1 MSDFIDEGLEAFPI
15 PEEAI
20 FLDEELNL
28 SIREM
33 IISAMEKYIKEKNL
47 NLKLGPTLALTDPSR
62 SIILNKFD
70 IQIITSELIADEAKI
85 SLKNSKIEGKGP
97 QLILAAQVEE
107 DSKIVYF
114 KGVLTSLEFK
124 EILNKKDIIKD
135 EFNISL
141 DSFKGGIDRLFRL
154 VRLLDTEAIP
164 RLNLSSKSNS
174 DIWLQ
179 IKRKIKI
186 GSVITIG
193 AISTI
198 LIGPEL
204 LRPKLMGSIATLTPQ
219 SFEVNSFT
227 RSSSEKKSICLL
239 TPTLVRGED
248 NILSAEIKVD
258 KPTIYSLKPLNEIKI
273 IKDNK
278 ILWREIATSSKKI
291 EGPINWPVD
300 PIERGDQFKLS
311 LRAEGASLGS
321 EVNINLI
328 TDEREKLNDL
338 DEIVSKLGDSK
349 SSWIKS
355 INKNIKIDKD
365 TGLTLLFSDKAP
377 ASRELQ
383 KVKLD
388 LSIEDRCD

>member
-1 MSDFIDEGLEAFPI
+1 MSDFIDEELEAFPI

-20 FLDEELNL
+20 FLDEKLNL
-28 SIREM
+28 SVREM
-33 IISAMEKYIKEKNL
+33 IVLAMDNYIKEKNL
-47 NLKLGPTLALTDPSR
+47 NLKLGPAMALNDPLR

-124 EILNKKDIIKD
+124 EILNEKDIRKD
-135 EFNISL
+135 EFNILL

-186 GSVITIG
+186 GSLITIG

-227 RSSSEKKSICLL
+227 RSSSEKKSICIL

-273 IKDNK
+273 IKGNK
-278 ILWREIATSSKKI
+278 ILWRGIATSSKKI
-291 EGPINWPVD
+291 VGPINWPLD

-328 TDEREKLNDL
+328 ADEKEKLNDL

-365 TGLTLLFSDKAP
+365 TGLTLLFSEKAP
-377 ASRELQ
+377 KSKELQ

-388 LSIEDRCD
+388 LSKEDRCE

>member
-1 MSDFIDEGLEAFPI
+1 MCIRDRA
-15 PEEAI
+15 
-20 FLDEELNL
+20 LN
-28 SIREM
+28 
-33 IISAMEKYIKEKNL
+33 
-47 NLKLGPTLALTDPSR
+47 DPLR

-70 IQIITSELIADEAKI
+70 IQIITSELIADVAKI

-97 QLILAAQVEE
+97 QLILAAQVDE

-124 EILNKKDIIKD
+124 EILIKKGIRKD

-186 GSVITIG
+186 GSLITIG

-227 RSSSEKKSICLL
+227 RSSSEKKSICL
-239 TPTLVRGED
+239 
-248 NILSAEIKVD
+248 
-258 KPTIYSLKPLNEIKI
+258 SLIF
-273 IKDNK
+273 
-278 ILWREIATSSKKI
+278 A
-291 EGPINWPVD
+291 
-300 PIERGDQFKLS
+300 
-311 LRAEGASLGS
+311 
-321 EVNINLI
+321 
-328 TDEREKLNDL
+328 
-338 DEIVSKLGDSK
+338 
-349 SSWIKS
+349 
-355 INKNIKIDKD
+355 
-365 TGLTLLFSDKAP
+365 
-377 ASRELQ
+377 
-383 KVKLD
+383 
-388 LSIEDRCD
+388 

>member
-1 MSDFIDEGLEAFPI
+1 MSDFIDDELEAFPI

-20 FLDEELNL
+20 IFDEKLNL
-28 SIREM
+28 SVREM
-33 IISAMEKYIKEKNL
+33 VILAIEKYIKEKNL
-47 NLKLGPTLALTDPSR
+47 NLKLGPALALTDPSR

-124 EILNKKDIIKD
+124 EILNKKDIRKD

-164 RLNLSSKSNS
+164 RLNFSSKSNS

-179 IKRKIKI
+179 IKKKIKI
-186 GSVITIG
+186 GSLITIG

-291 EGPINWPVD
+291 EGPINWPLD

-328 TDEREKLNDL
+328 ADEKEKLNDL

-365 TGLTLLFSDKAP
+365 TGLTLLFSEKAP
-377 ASRELQ
+377 KSKELQ

-388 LSIEDRCD
+388 LSKENRCE

>member
-1 MSDFIDEGLEAFPI
+1 MSDFIDNELEAFPI

-20 FLDEELNL
+20 ILDAELNL
-28 SIREM
+28 SVREL
-33 IISAMEKYIKEKNL
+33 IILAMEKYIKEKNL
-47 NLKLGPTLALTDPSR
+47 NLQLGPALALTDPSR

-70 IQIITSELIADEAKI
+70 IQIISSELIADEVKI

-114 KGVLTSLEFK
+114 KGVLTSAEFK
-124 EILNKKDIIKD
+124 EIINKKDIRKD

-141 DSFKGGIDRLFRL
+141 DSFNGGIDRLFRL

-174 DIWLQ
+174 DIWIE

-193 AISTI
+193 AIST
-198 LIGPEL
+198 LVLGPEL

-239 TPTLVRGED
+239 TPTVVRGED
-248 NILSAEIKVD
+248 NILSTEIKVD
-258 KPTIYSLKPLNEIKI
+258 KPTIYSLKPLNEVKI

-278 ILWREIATSSKKI
+278 ILWRKIASSSKKI
-291 EGPINWPVD
+291 EGPINWPLD
-300 PIERGDQFKLS
+300 PIKRGDEFKLS
-311 LRAEGASLGS
+311 LRADGASLGS

-328 TDEREKLNDL
+328 TDSNEKLNDL
-338 DEIVSKLGDSK
+338 DAIVSKLGDSK
-349 SSWIKS
+349 NSWIKS

-377 ASRELQ
+377 TSRELQ

>member
-33 IISAMEKYIKEKNL
+33 IISAMGKYIKEKNL

-85 SLKNSKIEGKGP
+85 SLNNSKIEGKGP

-124 EILNKKDIIKD
+124 EILNKKDIRKD

-154 VRLLDTEAIP
+154 VRLLDTDAIP

-186 GSVITIG
+186 GSLITIG

-291 EGPINWPVD
+291 EGPINWPLD

-321 EVNINLI
+321 EMNINLI
-328 TDEREKLNDL
+328 ADEKEKLNDL

-365 TGLTLLFSDKAP
+365 TGLTLLFSEKAP
-377 ASRELQ
+377 KSKELQ

-388 LSIEDRCD
+388 LSKEDRCE

>member
-33 IISAMEKYIKEKNL
+33 IISAMGKYIKEKNL

-124 EILNKKDIIKD
+124 EILNKKDIRKD

-154 VRLLDTEAIP
+154 VRLLDTDAIP

-186 GSVITIG
+186 GSLITIG

-239 TPTLVRGED
+239 TPTLVRGDD

-291 EGPINWPVD
+291 EGPINWPLD

-365 TGLTLLFSDKAP
+365 TGLTLLFSEKAP
-377 ASRELQ
+377 KSKELQ

-388 LSIEDRCD
+388 LSKEDRCE

>member
-1 MSDFIDEGLEAFPI
+1 MSDFIDNELEAFPI

-20 FLDEELNL
+20 ILDAELNL
-28 SIREM
+28 SVREL
-33 IISAMEKYIKEKNL
+33 IILAMEKYIKEKNL
-47 NLKLGPTLALTDPSR
+47 NLQLGPALALNDPSR

-70 IQIITSELIADEAKI
+70 IQIISSELIADEVKI

-114 KGVLTSLEFK
+114 KGVLTSAEFK
-124 EILNKKDIIKD
+124 EIINKKDIRKD

-141 DSFKGGIDRLFRL
+141 DSFNGGIDRLFRL

-174 DIWLQ
+174 DIWIE

-193 AISTI
+193 AIST
-198 LIGPEL
+198 LVLGPEL

-227 RSSSEKKSICLL
+227 RSSSDKKSICLL
-239 TPTLVRGED
+239 TPTVVRGED

-258 KPTIYSLKPLNEIKI
+258 KPTIYSLKPLNEVKI

-278 ILWREIATSSKKI
+278 ILWRKIASSNKKI
-291 EGPINWPVD
+291 EGPINWPLD
-300 PIERGDQFKLS
+300 PIKRGDEFKLS
-311 LRAEGASLGS
+311 LRADGASLGS

-328 TDEREKLNDL
+328 TDSKEKLNDL
-338 DEIVSKLGDSK
+338 DAIVSKLGDSK
-349 SSWIKS
+349 NSWIKS

-365 TGLTLLFSDKAP
+365 TGLTLLFSEKAP
-377 ASRELQ
+377 KSKELQ

-388 LSIEDRCD
+388 LSKEDRCE

>member
-1 MSDFIDEGLEAFPI
+1 MSDFIDNELEAFPI

-20 FLDEELNL
+20 ILDAELNL
-28 SIREM
+28 SVREL
-33 IISAMEKYIKEKNL
+33 IILAMEKYIKEKNL
-47 NLKLGPTLALTDPSR
+47 NLQLGPALALTDPSR

-70 IQIITSELIADEAKI
+70 IQIISSELIADEVKI
-85 SLKNSKIEGKGP
+85 SLKNSRIEGKGP

-114 KGVLTSLEFK
+114 KGVLTSAEFK
-124 EILNKKDIIKD
+124 EIINKKDIRKD

-174 DIWLQ
+174 DIWIE

-193 AISTI
+193 AIST
-198 LIGPEL
+198 LVLGPEL

-227 RSSSEKKSICLL
+227 RSSSDKKSICLL
-239 TPTLVRGED
+239 TPTVVRGED

-258 KPTIYSLKPLNEIKI
+258 KPTIYSLKPLNEVKI

-278 ILWREIATSSKKI
+278 ILWRKIASSNKKI
-291 EGPINWPVD
+291 EGPINWPLD
-300 PIERGDQFKLS
+300 PIKRGDEFKLS
-311 LRAEGASLGS
+311 LRADGASLGS

-328 TDEREKLNDL
+328 TDSKEKLNDL
-338 DEIVSKLGDSK
+338 DAIVSKLGDSK
-349 SSWIKS
+349 NSWIKS

-365 TGLTLLFSDKAP
+365 TGLTLLFSEKAP
-377 ASRELQ
+377 KSKELQ

-388 LSIEDRCD
+388 LSKEDRCE

>member
-85 SLKNSKIEGKGP
+85 SLENSKIEGKGP

>member
-1 MSDFIDEGLEAFPI
+1 MSDFIDEELEAFPI

-20 FLDEELNL
+20 FLDEKLNL
-28 SIREM
+28 SVREM
-33 IISAMEKYIKEKNL
+33 IVLAMDNYIKEKNL
-47 NLKLGPTLALTDPSR
+47 NLKLGPAMALNDPLR

-107 DSKIVYF
+107 DFKIVYF

-124 EILNKKDIIKD
+124 EILNKNDIRKD

-186 GSVITIG
+186 GSLITIG

-278 ILWREIATSSKKI
+278 ILWRETATASKKI
-291 EGPINWPVD
+291 EGPINWPLD
-300 PIERGDQFKLS
+300 PIEQGDQFKLS
-311 LRAEGASLGS
+311 LRAKGASLGS

-328 TDEREKLNDL
+328 TDEKEKLNDL

-365 TGLTLLFSDKAP
+365 TGLTLLFSEKAP
-377 ASRELQ
+377 KSKELQ

-388 LSIEDRCD
+388 LSNEDRCE

>member
-1 MSDFIDEGLEAFPI
+1 MSDFIDEELEAFPI

-20 FLDEELNL
+20 FLDEKLNL
-28 SIREM
+28 SVREM
-33 IISAMEKYIKEKNL
+33 IVLAMDNYIKEKNL
-47 NLKLGPTLALTDPSR
+47 NLKLGPAMALNDPLR

-124 EILNKKDIIKD
+124 EILNKKDIRKD

-154 VRLLDTEAIP
+154 VRLLDTEAIQ

-179 IKRKIKI
+179 IIKKIKI
-186 GSVITIG
+186 GSLITIG

-291 EGPINWPVD
+291 EGPINWPLD

-321 EVNINLI
+321 EVNISLI
-328 TDEREKLNDL
+328 ADEKEKLNDL
-338 DEIVSKLGDSK
+338 DKIVSKLGDSK

-365 TGLTLLFSDKAP
+365 TGLTLLFSEKAP
-377 ASRELQ
+377 KSKELQ

-388 LSIEDRCD
+388 LSNEDRCE

>member
-1 MSDFIDEGLEAFPI
+1 MSDFIDNELEAFPI

-20 FLDEELNL
+20 ILDAELNL
-28 SIREM
+28 SVREL
-33 IISAMEKYIKEKNL
+33 IILAMEKYIKEKNL
-47 NLKLGPTLALTDPSR
+47 NLQLGPALALTDPSR

-70 IQIITSELIADEAKI
+70 IQIISSGFIADEVKI

-114 KGVLTSLEFK
+114 KGVLTSAEFK
-124 EILNKKDIIKD
+124 EIINKKDIRKD

-141 DSFKGGIDRLFRL
+141 DSFNGGIDRLFRL

-174 DIWLQ
+174 DIWIE

-193 AISTI
+193 AIST
-198 LIGPEL
+198 LVLGPEL

-239 TPTLVRGED
+239 TPTVVRGED
-248 NILSAEIKVD
+248 NILSTEIKVD
-258 KPTIYSLKPLNEIKI
+258 KPTIYSLKPLNEVKI

-278 ILWREIATSSKKI
+278 ILWRKIASSNKKI
-291 EGPINWPVD
+291 EGPINWPLD
-300 PIERGDQFKLS
+300 PIKRGDEFKLS
-311 LRAEGASLGS
+311 LRADGASLGS

-328 TDEREKLNDL
+328 TDSKEKLNDL
-338 DEIVSKLGDSK
+338 DAIVSKLGDSK
-349 SSWIKS
+349 NSWIKS

-377 ASRELQ
+377 TSRELQ

>member
-20 FLDEELNL
+20 ILDEELNL

-33 IISAMEKYIKEKNL
+33 IISAMGKYIKEKNL

-124 EILNKKDIIKD
+124 EILNKKDIRKD

-164 RLNLSSKSNS
+164 RLNFSSKSNS

-179 IKRKIKI
+179 IKKKIKI
-186 GSVITIG
+186 GSLITIG

-291 EGPINWPVD
+291 EGPINWPLD

-328 TDEREKLNDL
+328 ADEKEKLNDL

-365 TGLTLLFSDKAP
+365 TGLTLLFSEKAP
-377 ASRELQ
+377 KSKELQ

-388 LSIEDRCD
+388 LSKEDRCE

>member
-1 MSDFIDEGLEAFPI
+1 MSDFIDEELEAFPI

-20 FLDEELNL
+20 FLDEKLNL
-28 SIREM
+28 SVREM
-33 IISAMEKYIKEKNL
+33 IVLAMDNYIKEKNL

-114 KGVLTSLEFK
+114 KGVLTSLEFN
-124 EILNKKDIIKD
+124 EILNEKDIRKD

-186 GSVITIG
+186 GSLITIG

-291 EGPINWPVD
+291 EGPINWPLD

-328 TDEREKLNDL
+328 ADEKEKLNDL

-365 TGLTLLFSDKAP
+365 TGLTLLFSEKAP
-377 ASRELQ
+377 KSKELQ

-388 LSIEDRCD
+388 LSKEDRCE

>member
-1 MSDFIDEGLEAFPI
+1 MSDFIDNELEAFPI

-20 FLDEELNL
+20 ILDAELNL
-28 SIREM
+28 SVREL
-33 IISAMEKYIKEKNL
+33 IILAMEKYIKEKNL
-47 NLKLGPTLALTDPSR
+47 NLQLGPALALTDPSR

-70 IQIITSELIADEAKI
+70 IQIISSELIADEVKI

-114 KGVLTSLEFK
+114 KGVLTSAEFK
-124 EILNKKDIIKD
+124 EIINKKDIRKD

-154 VRLLDTEAIP
+154 VRLLDTDAIP

-174 DIWLQ
+174 DIWIE

-239 TPTLVRGED
+239 TPTVVRGED
-248 NILSAEIKVD
+248 NILSTEIKVD
-258 KPTIYSLKPLNEIKI
+258 KPTIYSLKPLNEVKI

-278 ILWREIATSSKKI
+278 ILWRKIASSNKKI
-291 EGPINWPVD
+291 EGPINWPLD
-300 PIERGDQFKLS
+300 PIKRGDEFKLS
-311 LRAEGASLGS
+311 LRADGASLGS

-328 TDEREKLNDL
+328 TDSKEKLNDL
-338 DEIVSKLGDSK
+338 DAIVSKLGDSK
-349 SSWIKS
+349 NSWIKS

-377 ASRELQ
+377 TSRELQ

>member
-1 MSDFIDEGLEAFPI
+1 MSDFIDNELEAFPI

-20 FLDEELNL
+20 ILDAELNL
-28 SIREM
+28 SVREL
-33 IISAMEKYIKEKNL
+33 IILAMEKYIKEKNL
-47 NLKLGPTLALTDPSR
+47 NLQLGPVLALTDPSR

-70 IQIITSELIADEAKI
+70 IQIISSELIADEAMI

-107 DSKIVYF
+107 DAKIVYF
-114 KGVLTSLEFK
+114 KGVLTSSEFK
-124 EILNKKDIIKD
+124 EIMNKKDIRKD
-135 EFNISL
+135 QFNISL
-141 DSFKGGIDRLFRL
+141 DAFNGGIDRLFRL

-174 DIWLQ
+174 DIWIE
-179 IKRKIKI
+179 IKRKIKT

-193 AISTI
+193 AIST
-198 LIGPEL
+198 LVLGPEL

-239 TPTLVRGED
+239 TPTVVRGED
-248 NILSAEIKVD
+248 NILSTEIKVD
-258 KPTIYSLKPLNEIKI
+258 KPTIYSLKPLNEVKI

-278 ILWREIATSSKKI
+278 ILWRKIASSSKKI
-291 EGPINWPVD
+291 EGPINWPLD
-300 PIERGDQFKLS
+300 PIKRGDEFKLS
-311 LRAEGASLGS
+311 LRADGASLGS

-328 TDEREKLNDL
+328 TDSKEKLNDL

-349 SSWIKS
+349 NTWIKS

-377 ASRELQ
+377 ASKELQ

-388 LSIEDRCD
+388 LSIEDRCE